1 MEEIIDQLEEYF
13 KNSKQAFSIGLQNF
27 QGVREYT
34 TIPLAPLTLVYGQN
48 SAGKSTINDA
58 QQFIYGFFSGNWDS
72 KTTAEY
78 LERWANHNR
87 FTKPLVKGYLG
98 KPDDVVLTVSSTT
111 DDQDYLEWEAFYHLN
126 QDFVEQG
133 LAHTLFGPVMDGPI
147 PFRIDI
153 HFSNTVNAWSV
164 RQFSLYLGDDICLEL
179 ILDDFQTDSESLD
192 EYGLLKLNKQH
203 LVYSLLDAVFVDG
216 MEQFTTNYHPQEGSG
231 MDEKWFLFDELDINC
246 ELGWKKPI
254 AWFEVDCQAERPS
267 TEVLELRTFFLSLMQ
282 VPTKGIS
289 RNFNFNSIPPLRPIP
304 TKENAVF
311 RFHINNDEKRL
322 GWSAIAEQ
330 ICLKELDEHN
340 SAAQL
345 DISGSAFEN
354 LDTINRFLSH
364 PMFLN
369 TEYEVTGEC
378 RFLAPIQA
386 LKKGDQSDGEIYEGI
401 RGLEVEVHLKLK
413 NKSTGCLIE
422 IEDVGVGI
430 SQIVPVLIA
439 ITMSDDFNNSYR
451 AFIQQPELH
460 LHPKLQA
467 QLADAFIECINRH
480 MVLGGFPSFII
491 ESHSEHFLLRLLRRI
506 RETSKSDIKNKLFSF
521 DPENLSVLYVDKL
534 EDGSSKI
541 FPLRVSPDGE
551 FIDRWPHGFFT
562 ERDGD
567 LFDE

>member
-13 KNSKQAFSIGLQNF
+13 KNSKQEFSIGLQNF
-27 QGVREYT
+27 QGIREYT
-34 TIPLAPLTLVYGQN
+34 KIPLAPLTLVYGQN

-58 QQFIYGFFSGNWDS
+58 QQFIYGFFSGKWDS

-98 KPDDVVLTVSSTT
+98 KPDDVVLSVSSITGE
-111 DDQDYLEWEAFYHLN
+111 QDYFEWEASYHQN

-133 LAHTLFGPVMDGPI
+133 LAHTLFVLGMDVFI

-153 HFSNTVNAWSV
+153 HFTNTVDVWSV
-164 RQFSLYLGDDICLEL
+164 RQFSLYLGNDVCLEL
-179 ILDDFQTDSESLD
+179 ILDDFHNRDILD

-203 LVYSLLDAVFVDG
+203 LVYSLLDSVFKDG
-216 MEQFTTNYHPQEGSG
+216 MDQFSTNYHLQEGNG
-231 MDEKWFLFDELDINC
+231 IDEKWFLFDELDVNH

-254 AWFEVDCQAERPS
+254 GWSEVDCQAERPS
-267 TEVLELRTFFLSLMQ
+267 TEVLEFRTFFLSLMQ

-304 TKENAVF
+304 AKKEAVYRLNLNAYK
-311 RFHINNDEKRL
+311 KRS
-322 GWSAIAEQ
+322 GWASIAEQ
-330 ICLKELDEHN
+330 ICLKNIYENNSSDKQVINEL
-340 SAAQL
+340 
-345 DISGSAFEN
+345 AFEN
-354 LDTINRFLSH
+354 LDKINRFLSH

-369 TEYEVTGEC
+369 TGYEVTGEC
-378 RFLAPIQA
+378 LFLAPIQA
-386 LKKGDQSDGEIYEGI
+386 LNQSSKKDDDVYEKI
-401 RGLEVEVHLKLK
+401 CELEVEVHLKLR

-439 ITMSDDFNNSYR
+439 ITMSNDLNDSYR

-480 MVLGGFPSFII
+480 LQLGGSPSFIV
-491 ESHSEHFLLRLLRRI
+491 ESHSEHLLLRLLRRI
-506 RETSKSDIKNKLFSF
+506 RETSKSDIKNKLVGLSA
-521 DPENLSVLYVDKL
+521 EQLSVLYVDKL

-541 FPLRVSPDGE
+541 FPLRISHDGE
-551 FIDRWPHGFFT
+551 FIDRWPNGFFT